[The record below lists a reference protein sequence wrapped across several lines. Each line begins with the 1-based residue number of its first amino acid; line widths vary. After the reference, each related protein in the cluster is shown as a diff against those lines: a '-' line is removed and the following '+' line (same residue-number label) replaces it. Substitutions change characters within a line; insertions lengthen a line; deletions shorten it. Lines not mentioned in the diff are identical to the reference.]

1 MALIT
6 PPYHFGLVVPDV
18 ERAKDEITRALGLS
32 WAKTQHREVLT
43 DSAAGRRA
51 VDVCFAYSLEGPP
64 YLELLERRDD
74 SIFDHV
80 GLHHIGVWS
89 DDPSAESARLSGEGW
104 PRESV
109 NVTPD
114 GTWTSGLFHAG
125 DCGLRVEVVDIDTSG
140 PRLAQY
146 LAGGDYAPRT

>member
-6 PPYHFGLVVPDV
+6 PAYHFGLVVPDL
-18 ERAKDEITRALGLS
+18 ERAQDELARALGLS
-32 WAKTQHREVLT
+32 WAKTQQREVLT
-43 DSAAGRRA
+43 DTAAGRRG
-51 VDVCFAYSLEGPP
+51 VDITFAYSLEGPP

-89 DDPSAESARLSGEGW
+89 DDPSAESVRLSGEGF

-109 NVTPD
+109 NVKPD
-114 GTWTSGLFHAG
+114 GTWTSGLFHTG
-125 DCGLRVEVVDIDTSG
+125 GCGLRVEVVDIGTSG